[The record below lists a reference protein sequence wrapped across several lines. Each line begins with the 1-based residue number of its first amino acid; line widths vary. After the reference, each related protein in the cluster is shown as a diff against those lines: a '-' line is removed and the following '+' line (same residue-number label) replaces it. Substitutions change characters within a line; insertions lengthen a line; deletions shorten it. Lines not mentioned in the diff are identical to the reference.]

1 MKRFLLPIT
10 IACMLPAHIASA
22 EGQNKAIPKLQNPFS
37 VEYLEAHLE
46 TTKPRLIYSPRIVEQ
61 LKGRI
66 QTDPV
71 TGNLYRAVQLEAR
84 SILGQPLIKR
94 DQTGLAMLN
103 VSRNFLRR
111 INMLGLTYLVERE
124 PAMLDRIDRE
134 LLAICA
140 FKDWNPKVYLDTAEI
155 SMGVA
160 LALDWTLDN
169 LPAST
174 IAIAKNTL
182 IEKGIYPSWPE
193 HGGNINH
200 AWWINHYNNWNQV
213 CNGGMIAAAITIA
226 DQNPELAAKTIRRSI
241 NGIPEVLAENYI
253 PDGVCP
259 EGVMYWQYATSYA
272 VLTLSLLE
280 TSFGSDF
287 GYTSY
292 PGFMESATYRLMC
305 GNTPSGLAYNYADCR
320 DVLWNE
326 GDLTLAWF
334 ASRTGKSMYW
344 NPKPFLKPA
353 GEIKLGYLTGSALA
367 WICQYQERCNQPAPQ
382 HWIGTGDTPLAVFT
396 GTGEDRDYYFAAK
409 GGCGAVSHGNMDAG
423 SFIFELNGV
432 RWSVDAGIQDY
443 TIGEQGFDLWHQH
456 QESERWIL
464 LTKNNFGHSTLS
476 AENKYHRVNGYVRVS
491 SSSQLGEQPSVTFDM
506 SPAFGEQMKSA
517 SRTFTKDGRRSLLI
531 TDQLQAQPSTRWVTW
546 QMITLAEVEITPT
559 GATLR
564 QNGKSLELTNLTHP
578 ELDFNVIPLDPP
590 PHPLDLRV
598 KGMKR
603 IELKIPLAADS
614 QKPFEVKIRLQSGA
628 SH

>member
-10 IACMLPAHIASA
+10 IACMLSAHLVGA
-22 EGQNKAIPKLQNPFS
+22 ERWNKVVPKLQNPFS
-37 VEYLEAHLE
+37 VEYLKTQLE
-46 TTKPRLIYSPRIVEQ
+46 TTKPRLIYNPRIVEQ

-71 TGNLYRAVQLEAR
+71 IGNLYRAVQLDAR
-84 SILGQPLIKR
+84 SILSKPVIKR
-94 DQTGLAMLN
+94 HQTSLAMLD
-103 VSRNFLRR
+103 VSRDFLRR
-111 INMLGLTYLVERE
+111 INMLGLTYLIERD
-124 PAMLDRIDRE
+124 PAMLDRIDQE
-134 LLAICA
+134 LLAVCA
-140 FKDWNPKVYLDTAEI
+140 FKDWNPKVYLDTAEM

-160 LALDWTLDN
+160 LALDWTLDK

-174 IAIAKNTL
+174 ITIAKTAL

-193 HGGNINH
+193 HGGNIDH
-200 AWWINHYNNWNQV
+200 AWWVNHYNNWNQV

-226 DQNPELAAKTIRRSI
+226 DQNPELAVKTIRRAMD
-241 NGIPEVLAENYI
+241 GIPEVLAENYI

-280 TSFGSDF
+280 TSFGTDF

-320 DVLWNE
+320 DVSWNE
-326 GDLTLAWF
+326 GDIILAWF

-344 NPKPFLKPA
+344 NTKPFLKPA
-353 GEIKLGYLTGSALA
+353 GENKIGYLTGAALA
-367 WICQYQERCNQPAPQ
+367 WMCQYQERSNQPAPT
-382 HWIGTGDTPLAVFT
+382 HWIGTGDTPVAVFT

-423 SFIFELNGV
+423 SFIFELDGV
-432 RWSVDAGIQDY
+432 RWSIDQGIQDY
-443 TIGEQGFDLWHQH
+443 MIGEKGFDLWRQH
-456 QESERWIL
+456 QASARWDL

-476 AENKYHRVNGYVRVS
+476 ADDKHHRVNGYVSVS
-491 SSSQLGEQPSVTFDM
+491 SSELGEHPRVTFDM
-506 SPAFGEQMKSA
+506 GPAFGGQMKSA
-517 SRTFTKDGRRSLLI
+517 TRTFTKDDRRSLLI
-531 TDQLQAQPSTRWVTW
+531 TDQLHAQPSTRWVTW
-546 QMITLAEVEITPT
+546 QMITLAEVEITST

-564 QNGKSLELTNLTHP
+564 QEGKSLELINLSHP
-578 ELDFNVIPLDPP
+578 DLDCSVIPLDPP
-590 PHPLDLRV
+590 PHPLDKRV
-598 KGMKR
+598 KGLKR
-603 IELKIPLAADS
+603 IELKIPLSADN
-614 QKPFEVKIRLQSGA
+614 QQPFEVKIRLQSGA
-628 SH
+628 SR